1 MPTGYSDARKL
12 LTRRHEQLKTD
23 FEKFRAHYADIQKFI
38 LPYHGRGLAGSV
50 SADEDKDGSKKM
62 SSILDNTAGRGH
74 NVLTAGFQAGMTS
87 PSRPWFK
94 LGFDDFELND
104 RPEVKD
110 WLYIVEERM
119 RAIFAKTNVYQGFHH
134 LWSELAGFGTGCN
147 GIFESYERVIHV
159 RPFTAGEYQL
169 ASNADGLVDSV
180 YRTVWMTPSQLIA
193 EFGKENCSKAVLN
206 MFSNGKPDE
215 PVEVIHAIEPN
226 DDRMKLPNIRG
237 AWRSVYWEARSSEG
251 DKLLRVR
258 GYRDFPC
265 IAPRWFV
272 VGNQT
277 YGTDCPGM
285 MVLPD
290 VKQLQHETE
299 MKLAAQDK
307 VVEPPM
313 LTNGR
318 PPADGVNTFANG
330 LTQDASPVGNGQAGV
345 RPLYQIQPDLATII
359 QDIQDLRAQI
369 KEGQFNN
376 LFMMIANRGSSDPQ
390 MTARE
395 VAERHEEKMM
405 LIGPVLERAHF
416 EGLTPFISRTFSIM
430 VELDQIPPAP
440 EEIQGLDLKVDYV
453 SIFAQAQRMV
463 GISALE
469 QFAGFVANMAQVSP
483 GLMDKV
489 DMDELVDEYGS
500 RTGVPP
506 TVIVDDEEVA
516 KTRAARAQAE
526 QAQNMAAMA
535 KPAADATTAVKNL
548 SETDMGGNSALSA
561 LLGVLPNGLGSPPV
575 G

>member
-1 MPTGYSDARKL
+1 
-12 LTRRHEQLKTD
+12 
-23 FEKFRAHYADIQKFI
+23 
-38 LPYHGRGLAGSV
+38 
-50 SADEDKDGSKKM
+50 
-62 SSILDNTAGRGH
+62 
-74 NVLTAGFQAGMTS
+74 
-87 PSRPWFK
+87 
-94 LGFDDFELND
+94 
-104 RPEVKD
+104 
-110 WLYIVEERM
+110 
-119 RAIFAKTNVYQGFHH
+119 
-134 LWSELAGFGTGCN
+134 
-147 GIFESYERVIHV
+147 
-159 RPFTAGEYQL
+159 
-169 ASNADGLVDSV
+169 
-180 YRTVWMTPSQLIA
+180 
-193 EFGKENCSKAVLN
+193 
-206 MFSNGKPDE
+206 MFNNGKPDE

-226 DDRMKLPNIRG
+226 DGRMKLPGIRG

-258 GYRDFPC
+258 GYREFPG

-345 RPLYQIQPDLATII
+345 RPLYQIQPDLATIHL
-359 QDIQDLRAQI
+359 DIQDLRTQI

-376 LFMMIANRGSSDPQ
+376 LFMMIANRSGNDPQ

-416 EGLTPFISRTFSIM
+416 EALTPFISRAFSIM
-430 VELDQIPPAP
+430 VELGQVPPAP
-440 EEIQGLDLKVDYV
+440 DIIQGMDLKVDYISV
-453 SIFAQAQRMV
+453 FAQAQRMI
-463 GISALE
+463 GIGALE
-469 QFAGFVANMAQVSP
+469 QFAGFVANLAPLSP
-483 GLMDKV
+483 GIMDKV
-489 DMDELVDEYGS
+489 DMDELVDEYGE

-506 TVIVDDEEVA
+506 TVIVDDKQVA
-516 KTRAARAQAE
+516 KVRTARAQQE
-526 QAQNMAAMA
+526 QQANMAAMA
-535 KPAADATTAVKNL
+535 KPALDASSAAKNL
-548 SETDMGGNSALSA
+548 SEIDAGGNTALTA
-561 LLGVLPNGLGSPPV
+561 LLGVLPNGPGNVPQ